1 MKDPVFSGRDVA
13 DAVQVASRSLGLPA
27 ETLRFVVLERGS
39 AGGLGVGG
47 TPALIAVLLEG
58 ASGGVAGAPAGARG
72 GRGAAR
78 AEEPRRP
85 RALLTSLV
93 RDLGRAAGLELSA
106 ELEENDEGLLLR
118 LGGADRDFFLEEDGE
133 VLKALE
139 HVLHKVAQGEN
150 EPRRLIVECEGFRT
164 QRDEA
169 LRRRALLL
177 AEQVVADGRP
187 RRTEPLN
194 SYERRIVHVT
204 LAEVSG
210 VRTFSVGEGADRR
223 VTVAPADRG
232 DTPGDPSAGPPS
244 EPA

>member
-13 DAVQVASRSLGLPA
+13 EAVQAASRSLGLPA
-27 ETLRFVVLERGS
+27 DTLRYVVLERGS

-47 TPALIAVLLEG
+47 TPAMIAVLLEG
-58 ASGGVAGAPAGARG
+58 TPAAGAARG

-93 RDLGRAAGLELSA
+93 RDLGRAAGLELSS
-106 ELEENDEGLLLR
+106 ELEETDEGLLLR

-164 QRDEA
+164 RRDDA

-177 AEQVVADGRP
+177 AEQVLADGRS

-204 LAEVSG
+204 LAEVEG

-223 VTVAPADRG
+223 VTVAPAG
-232 DTPGDPSAGPPS
+232 AETPGDPGGPA

>member
-13 DAVQVASRSLGLPA
+13 EAVLLASRSLGLSA
-27 ETLRFVVLERGS
+27 DTLRYVVLERGS
-39 AGGLGVGG
+39 PAAGPGAAG
-47 TPALIAVLLEG
+47 TPAMIAVLLEG
-58 ASGGVAGAPAGARG
+58 AATT
-72 GRGAAR
+72 AAR
-78 AEEPRRP
+78 AGRAAPGPEEPRRP
-85 RALLTSLV
+85 RALLSSLV
-93 RDLGRAAGLELSA
+93 RDLGRAGGLELSA
-106 ELEENDEGLLLR
+106 DLEETDEGLLLR

-164 QRDEA
+164 RRDDA
-169 LRRRALLL
+169 LRQRALVL
-177 AEQVVADGRP
+177 AEQVLADGRP

-204 LAEVSG
+204 LAEVEG

-223 VTVAPADRG
+223 VTVSPAGANEPGDNGPPAD
-232 DTPGDPSAGPPS
+232 
-244 EPA
+244 PA

>member
-13 DAVQVASRSLGLPA
+13 EAVLLASRSLGLPA
-27 ETLRFVVLERGS
+27 ETLRYVVLERGTP
-39 AGGLGVGG
+39 GGLGVGG
-47 TPALIAVLLEG
+47 SPAMIAVLLEG
-58 ASGGVAGAPAGARG
+58 APTASGSPRGRAAGRP
-72 GRGAAR
+72 
-78 AEEPRRP
+78 EEPRRP

-93 RDLGRAAGLELSA
+93 RDLGRAAGLELGA
-106 ELEENDEGLLLR
+106 DLEETDEGLLLR

-150 EPRRLIVECEGFRT
+150 EPRRLIVECEGYRT
-164 QRDEA
+164 RRDDA

-177 AEQVVADGRP
+177 AEQVLADGRP

-204 LAEVSG
+204 LAETEG
-210 VRTFSVGEGADRR
+210 LRTFSVGEGADRR
-223 VTVAPADRG
+223 VTVAPAGPDA
-232 DTPGDPSAGPPS
+232 PGDPGT
-244 EPA
+244 PADPA

>member
-27 ETLRFVVLERGS
+27 ETLRYVVLERGT
-39 AGGLGVGG
+39 AGALGVGG

-58 ASGGVAGAPAGARG
+58 ASGSGAAAPSGARA

-78 AEEPRRP
+78 SEEPRRP

-106 ELEENDEGLLLR
+106 DLEENDEGLLLR
-118 LGGADRDFFLEEDGE
+118 LGGADHDFFLEEDGE

-139 HVLHKVAQGEN
+139 HVLQRVAQGEN

-164 QRDEA
+164 HRDEA
-169 LRRRALLL
+169 LRRRALAL

-187 RRTEPLN
+187 RHTEPLN

-204 LAEVSG
+204 LAVVGG
-210 VRTFSVGEGADRR
+210 VRTFSVGEGSDRR
-223 VTVAPADRG
+223 VTVAPAQ
-232 DTPGDPSAGPPS
+232 PGDPSAGPPS
-244 EPA
+244 EPS

>member
-27 ETLRFVVLERGS
+27 ETLRYVVLERGA

-58 ASGGVAGAPAGARG
+58 GAGGGAGARG
-72 GRGAAR
+72 ARGAAR
-78 AEEPRRP
+78 PEEPRRP

-93 RDLGRAAGLELSA
+93 RDLGRAAGLELTA
-106 ELEENDEGLLLR
+106 DLEETEEGLLLR

-139 HVLHKVAQGEN
+139 HVLHKVAQSEN

-164 QRDEA
+164 RRDDA

-177 AEQVVADGRP
+177 AEQVKADGQA

-204 LAEVSG
+204 LAEVEG
-210 VRTFSVGEGADRR
+210 VKTFSVGEGADRR
-223 VTVAPADRG
+223 VTVASADAPSG
-232 DTPGDPSAGPPS
+232 EPGPDASG

>member
-13 DAVQVASRSLGLPA
+13 EAVQVASRSLGLPA
-27 ETLRFVVLERGS
+27 ETLRYVVLERGS
-39 AGGLGVGG
+39 GGGLGVGG

-58 ASGGVAGAPAGARG
+58 GGAGASARG
-72 GRGAAR
+72 GRGAPR
-78 AEEPRRP
+78 PEEPRRP

-93 RDLGRAAGLELSA
+93 RDLGRAAGLELSGD
-106 ELEENDEGLLLR
+106 LEETEEGLLLR

-133 VLKALE
+133 VLRALE
-139 HVLHKVAQGEN
+139 HVLHKVAQSEN

-164 QRDEA
+164 RRDDA

-177 AEQVVADGRP
+177 AEQVVAEGRP

-204 LAEVSG
+204 LAEVRG
-210 VRTFSVGEGADRR
+210 VKTFSEGEGADRR
-223 VTVAPADRG
+223 VTVAPADAAAPG
-232 DTPGDPSAGPPS
+232 EPPPGPSGDPA
-244 EPA
+244 

>member
-27 ETLRFVVLERGS
+27 ESLRYVVLERGTPG
-39 AGGLGVGG
+39 ALGVSG
-47 TPALIAVLLEG
+47 TPALIAVLLE
-58 ASGGVAGAPAGARG
+58 SGAGAAAGRGPAGA
-72 GRGAAR
+72 A
-78 AEEPRRP
+78 EPRRP

-93 RDLGRAAGLELSA
+93 RDLGRASGLELTA
-106 ELEENDEGLLLR
+106 ELEETDEGLLLR

-150 EPRRLIVECEGFRT
+150 EPRRLIVECEGYRT
-164 QRDEA
+164 HRDDA
-169 LRRRALLL
+169 LRRRARDL
-177 AEQVVADGRP
+177 AEQVLADGRA

-204 LAEVSG
+204 LAEVRG
-210 VRTFSVGEGADRR
+210 VKTFSVGEGADRR
-223 VTVAPADRG
+223 VTVAPCD
-232 DTPGDPSAGPPS
+232 DAGPEGPPGQP
-244 EPA
+244 PA

>member
-1 MKDPVFSGRDVA
+1 MKDPVFSGRDVPE
-13 DAVQVASRSLGLPA
+13 AVQVASRSLGLPA
-27 ETLRFVVLERGS
+27 ETLRYVVLERGS

-58 ASGGVAGAPAGARG
+58 ASAGGAAGARG

-78 AEEPRRP
+78 TEEPRRP

-106 ELEENDEGLLLR
+106 ELEENEEGLLLR

-139 HVLHKVAQGEN
+139 HVLQRVAQGEN

-164 QRDEA
+164 HRDEA
-169 LRRRALLL
+169 LRRSALLL
-177 AEQVVADGRP
+177 AEQVLADGRP
-187 RRTEPLN
+187 RLTEPLN

-204 LAEVSG
+204 LAEVGG

-223 VTVAPADRG
+223 VTVAPAESG
-232 DTPGDPSAGPPS
+232 GAPGDPSAGPS
-244 EPA
+244 SAPA

>member
-13 DAVQVASRSLGLPA
+13 EAVLLASRSLGLSA
-27 ETLRFVVLERGS
+27 ESLRYVVLERGS

-47 TPALIAVLLEG
+47 SPAMIAVLLEG
-58 ASGGVAGAPAGARG
+58 TATASVARG
-72 GRGAAR
+72 GLVAR
-78 AEEPRRP
+78 RPEEPRRP
-85 RALLTSLV
+85 RALLTALV
-93 RDLGRAAGLELSA
+93 RDLGRAAGLELA
-106 ELEENDEGLLLR
+106 ADLEETDEGLLLR

-150 EPRRLIVECEGFRT
+150 EPRRLIVECEGYRT
-164 QRDEA
+164 HRDDA

-177 AEQVVADGRP
+177 AEQVLADGRP
-187 RRTEPLN
+187 RRTEALN

-204 LAEVSG
+204 LAEVEG

-223 VTVAPADRG
+223 VTVAPAG
-232 DTPGDPSAGPPS
+232 AEAPGDPGPPA

>member
-13 DAVQVASRSLGLPA
+13 EAVLLASRSLGLPA
-27 ETLRFVVLERGS
+27 ESLRYVVLDRGS

-47 TPALIAVLLEG
+47 SPAMIAVLLEG
-58 ASGGVAGAPAGARG
+58 AAAAAGARG
-72 GRGAAR
+72 GLVAR
-78 AEEPRRP
+78 RPEEPRRP
-85 RALLTSLV
+85 RALLTALV
-93 RDLGRAAGLELSA
+93 RDLGRAAGLELA
-106 ELEENDEGLLLR
+106 ADLEESDEGLLLR

-150 EPRRLIVECEGFRT
+150 EPRRLIVECEGYRT
-164 QRDEA
+164 HRDDA

-177 AEQVVADGRP
+177 AEQVLADGRP
-187 RRTEPLN
+187 RRTEALN

-204 LAEVSG
+204 LAEVEG

-223 VTVAPADRG
+223 VTVAAAG
-232 DTPGDPSAGPPS
+232 AEAPGDPGPPA

>member
-27 ETLRFVVLERGS
+27 ETLRYVVLERGS

-47 TPALIAVLLEG
+47 TPAMIAVLLEG
-58 ASGGVAGAPAGARG
+58 AGGGAGAGARG
-72 GRGAAR
+72 GRGALR
-78 AEEPRRP
+78 PEEPRRP

-93 RDLGRAAGLELSA
+93 RDLGRAAGLELTA
-106 ELEENDEGLLLR
+106 DLEETEEGLLLR

-139 HVLHKVAQGEN
+139 HVLHKVAQSEN
-150 EPRRLIVECEGFRT
+150 EPRRLIVECEGYRT
-164 QRDEA
+164 RRDDA

-177 AEQVVADGRP
+177 AEQVLADGRAQ
-187 RRTEPLN
+187 RTEPLN

-204 LAEVSG
+204 LAEVQG
-210 VRTFSVGEGADRR
+210 VKTFSVGEGADRR
-223 VTVAPADRG
+223 VTVAPADAAA
-232 DTPGDPSAGPPS
+232 PGEPPPGAS
-244 EPA
+244 GEPA

>member
-13 DAVQVASRSLGLPA
+13 EAVQAASRSLGLPA
-27 ETLRFVVLERGS
+27 ETLRYVVLERGS

-58 ASGGVAGAPAGARG
+58 GAGTGAGARA
-72 GRGAAR
+72 GREAAR
-78 AEEPRRP
+78 PEEPRRP
-85 RALLTSLV
+85 RALLTALV
-93 RDLGRAAGLELSA
+93 RDLGRAGGLELTA
-106 ELEENDEGLLLR
+106 ELEETEEGLLLR

-133 VLKALE
+133 VLRALE
-139 HVLHKVAQGEN
+139 HVMHKVAQAEN
-150 EPRRLIVECEGFRT
+150 EPRRLIVECEGYRT
-164 QRDEA
+164 HRDEA

-177 AEQVVADGRP
+177 AEQVVADGQA

-204 LAEVSG
+204 LAEVPG

-223 VTVAPADRG
+223 VTVAPAE
-232 DTPGDPSAGPPS
+232 SGPPGES
-244 EPA
+244 SSGPPPEGEPAA

>member
-13 DAVQVASRSLGLPA
+13 EAVLLASRSLGLPA
-27 ETLRFVVLERGS
+27 DTLRYVVLERGT

-47 TPALIAVLLEG
+47 SPAMIAVLLEG
-58 ASGGVAGAPAGARG
+58 APTAAGSPRGRAP
-72 GRGAAR
+72 GRP
-78 AEEPRRP
+78 EEPRRP

-93 RDLGRAAGLELSA
+93 RDLGRAAGLELGA
-106 ELEENDEGLLLR
+106 DLEETDEGLLLR

-164 QRDEA
+164 RRDDA

-177 AEQVVADGRP
+177 AEQVLADGRP

-204 LAEVSG
+204 LAEMEG

-223 VTVAPADRG
+223 VTVAPAGPDA
-232 DTPGDPSAGPPS
+232 PGDPGT
-244 EPA
+244 PADPA